1 MKKIVVVA
9 FLALVFCSLSAFEIH
24 KFYMAIFQ
32 VNYAPEK
39 KMLQITSRIFIDDL
53 NLALEKK
60 YGKKTNL
67 GLEKETVED
76 LNLLKKYFNENLI
89 IKVNGQSKPVV
100 FMSKDVEGDVLISYC
115 RVSDVAKL
123 QSAEITNTV
132 LTHWNSEQQN
142 ILHCTAFGEKKTVL
156 FTASNKT
163 EVLKF

>member
-1 MKKIVVVA
+1 
-9 FLALVFCSLSAFEIH
+9 
-24 KFYMAIFQ
+24 MAIFQ

-67 GLEKETVED
+67 GSEKENSED
-76 LNLLKKYFNENLI
+76 VALLKKYFTEQLI
-89 IKVNGQSKPVV
+89 FKVNGQTKSVLFLSKEQ
-100 FMSKDVEGDVLISYC
+100 EGDLLICYC
-115 RVSDVAKL
+115 RVSDIPKM
-123 QSAEITNTV
+123 QSVEITNTV

-142 ILHCTAFGEKKTVL
+142 ILHFNAFGEKKTFL
-156 FTASNKT
+156 FTSSNKT

>member
-1 MKKIVVVA
+1 
-9 FLALVFCSLSAFEIH
+9 
-24 KFYMAIFQ
+24 MAIFQ

-39 KMLQITSRIFIDDL
+39 KMLQITSRIFMDDL

>member
-1 MKKIVVVA
+1 MKKTVVVA

-39 KMLQITSRIFIDDL
+39 KMLQITSRIFIDEL

-132 LTHWNSEQQN
+132 LSHWNSEQQN
-142 ILHCTAFGEKKTVL
+142 IIQSTIYGEKKSL
-156 FTASNKT
+156 LLT
-163 EVLKF
+163 ESTISGMLK

>member
-1 MKKIVVVA
+1 MKKTVLIA
-9 FLALVFCSLSAFEIH
+9 FIGILFCSFSAFEVH

-39 KMLQITSRIFIDDL
+39 KMLQITSRIFMDDL
-53 NLALEKK
+53 NIAIEKK
-60 YGKKTNL
+60 YGKKAFL
-67 GLEKETVED
+67 GTEKESNED
-76 LNLLKKYFNENLI
+76 ITNLKKYFIENLVF
-89 IKVNGQSKPVV
+89 KVNGQLKPLTFLSKE
-100 FMSKDVEGDVLISYC
+100 VEGDVLICYC

>member
-1 MKKIVVVA
+1 MKKTVIVA

-39 KMLQITSRIFIDDL
+39 KMLQITSRIFMDDL

-89 IKVNGQSKPVV
+89 IKVNGQTKPLTFLSKE
-100 FMSKDVEGDVLISYC
+100 VEGDVLISYC
-115 RVSDVAKL
+115 RVAEVAKL
-123 QSAEITNTV
+123 QTAEINNTL

-142 ILHCTAFGEKKTVL
+142 ILHFNAFGEKKSFL

>member
-1 MKKIVVVA
+1 MKKTVLIA
-9 FLALVFCSLSAFEIH
+9 FIGILFCSFSAFEVH

-39 KMLQITSRIFIDDL
+39 KMLQITSRIFMDDL
-53 NLALEKK
+53 NLAIEKK
-60 YGKKTNL
+60 YGKKAFL
-67 GLEKETVED
+67 GTEKESNED
-76 LNLLKKYFNENLI
+76 ITNLKKYFTENLVF
-89 IKVNGQSKPVV
+89 KVNGQLKPLTFLSKE
-100 FMSKDVEGDVLISYC
+100 VEGDVLICYC

-142 ILHCTAFGEKKTVL
+142 ILHFNGLGEKKTFL
-156 FTASNKT
+156 FTASKKT

>member
-1 MKKIVVVA
+1 MKKTVLIA
-9 FLALVFCSLSAFEIH
+9 FLSLLFCSFSAFEAH

-39 KMLQITSRIFIDDL
+39 KMLQITSRIFVDDL

-60 YGKKTNL
+60 YGKKTFL
-67 GLEKETVED
+67 GTEKESNED
-76 LNLLKKYFNENLI
+76 VTNLKKYFAEQLLF
-89 IKVNGQSKPVV
+89 KVNGQVKPVL
-100 FMSKDVEGDVLISYC
+100 FLSKEIEGDLLICYC
-115 RVSDVAKL
+115 KL
-123 QSAEITNTV
+123 IDIPKIQSVEITNTI

-142 ILHCTAFGEKKTVL
+142 ILHFNAFAQKKTFL

>member
-1 MKKIVVVA
+1 MKKTVVVA

-89 IKVNGQSKPVV
+89 IKVNGQTKPLTFLSKE
-100 FMSKDVEGDVLISYC
+100 VEGDVLISYC
-115 RVSDVAKL
+115 RVAEVAKL
-123 QSAEITNTV
+123 QTAEINNTL

-142 ILHCTAFGEKKTVL
+142 ILHFNAFGEKKSFL

>member
-1 MKKIVVVA
+1 
-9 FLALVFCSLSAFEIH
+9 
-24 KFYMAIFQ
+24 MAIFQ

-89 IKVNGQSKPVV
+89 IKVNGQTKPLTFLSKE
-100 FMSKDVEGDVLISYC
+100 VEGDVLISYC
-115 RVSDVAKL
+115 RVAEVAKL
-123 QSAEITNTV
+123 QTAEINNTL

-142 ILHCTAFGEKKTVL
+142 ILHFNAFGEKKSFL

>member
-1 MKKIVVVA
+1 MKKTVLIA
-9 FLALVFCSLSAFEIH
+9 FIGILFCSFSAFEVH

-32 VNYAPEK
+32 VNYVPEK
-39 KMLQITSRIFIDDL
+39 KMLQITSRIFMDDL
-53 NLALEKK
+53 NLAIEKK
-60 YGKKTNL
+60 YGKKAFL
-67 GLEKETVED
+67 GTEKESSED
-76 LNLLKKYFNENLI
+76 ITNLKKYFTENLVF
-89 IKVNGQSKPVV
+89 KVNGQLKPLTFLSKE
-100 FMSKDVEGDVLISYC
+100 VEGDVLICYC

-142 ILHCTAFGEKKTVL
+142 ILHFNAFGEKKSFL

>member
-1 MKKIVVVA
+1 MKKTVVVA

-39 KMLQITSRIFIDDL
+39 KI
-53 NLALEKK
+53 EKK

-76 LNLLKKYFNENLI
+76 LNLLKKYFNDNLI
-89 IKVNGQSKPVV
+89 IKVNGQTKPVA
-100 FMSKDVEGDVLISYC
+100 FLSKDVEGDVLICYC
-115 RVSDVAKL
+115 RVTEVAKL
-123 QSAEITNTV
+123 QTAEINNTL

-142 ILHCTAFGEKKTVL
+142 ILHFNAFGEKKSFL
-156 FTASNKT
+156 FTTSNKT

>member
-1 MKKIVVVA
+1 MKKTVLIA
-9 FLALVFCSLSAFEIH
+9 FIGILFCSFSAFEVH

-39 KMLQITSRIFIDDL
+39 KMLQITSRIFMDDL

-142 ILHCTAFGEKKTVL
+142 ILHFNAFGEKKSLL

>member
-1 MKKIVVVA
+1 MKKTVLIA
-9 FLALVFCSLSAFEIH
+9 FLSLLFCSFSAFEVH

-39 KMLQITSRIFIDDL
+39 KMLQITSRIFVDDL

-60 YGKKTNL
+60 YGKKTFL
-67 GLEKETVED
+67 GTEKESNED
-76 LNLLKKYFNENLI
+76 VTNLKKYFAEQLLF
-89 IKVNGQSKPVV
+89 KVNGQVKPVL
-100 FMSKDVEGDVLISYC
+100 FLSKEIEGDLIICYC
-115 RVSDVAKL
+115 KL
-123 QSAEITNTV
+123 TDIPKIQSVEITNTV

-142 ILHCTAFGEKKTVL
+142 ILHFNAFAQKKTVL

>member
-1 MKKIVVVA
+1 MKKTVVVA

-89 IKVNGQSKPVV
+89 IKVNGQTKPVA
-100 FMSKDVEGDVLISYC
+100 FLSKDVEGDVLICYC
-115 RVSDVAKL
+115 RVTEVAKL

-142 ILHCTAFGEKKTVL
+142 ILHFNAFGEKKSLL

>member
-9 FLALVFCSLSAFEIH
+9 FLALVLCSLSAFEIH

-39 KMLQITSRIFIDDL
+39 KMLQITSRIFMDDL

>member
-1 MKKIVVVA
+1 
-9 FLALVFCSLSAFEIH
+9 
-24 KFYMAIFQ
+24 MAIFQ

-39 KMLQITSRIFIDDL
+39 KMLQITSRIFMDDL

-89 IKVNGQSKPVV
+89 IKVNGQTKPLTFLSKE
-100 FMSKDVEGDVLISYC
+100 VEGDVLISYC
-115 RVSDVAKL
+115 RVAEVAKL
-123 QSAEITNTV
+123 QTAEINNTL

-142 ILHCTAFGEKKTVL
+142 ILHFNAFGEKKSFL

>member
-1 MKKIVVVA
+1 
-9 FLALVFCSLSAFEIH
+9 
-24 KFYMAIFQ
+24 MAIFQ

-39 KMLQITSRIFIDDL
+39 KMLQITSRIFMDDL

-100 FMSKDVEGDVLISYC
+100 FMSKDVEGDILICYS

-123 QSAEITNTV
+123 QTAEINNTL

-142 ILHCTAFGEKKTVL
+142 ILHFNAFGEKKSFL

>member
-1 MKKIVVVA
+1 MA
-9 FLALVFCSLSAFEIH
+9 FLGLLFCSVSAFEVH

-60 YGKKTNL
+60 YGKKTFL
-67 GLEKETVED
+67 GADKESAD
-76 LNLLKKYFNENLI
+76 DQAILKKYFAENLQ

-100 FMSKDVEGDVLISYC
+100 FLSKELDANVLICYC
-115 RVSDVAKL
+115 RVTDISKL
-123 QSAEITNTV
+123 HSVEITNTV

-142 ILHCTAFGEKKTVL
+142 ILHFTAFGDKKTVL
-156 FTASNKT
+156 FTPSNKT

>member
-1 MKKIVVVA
+1 MKKTVVVA

-39 KMLQITSRIFIDDL
+39 KMLQITSRIFMDDL

>member
-1 MKKIVVVA
+1 
-9 FLALVFCSLSAFEIH
+9 
-24 KFYMAIFQ
+24 MAIFK

-100 FMSKDVEGDVLISYC
+100 FMSKDVEGDILISYC

-142 ILHCTAFGEKKTVL
+142 ILHCTAFGEKKSLL

>member
-1 MKKIVVVA
+1 MKKTVVVA

-89 IKVNGQSKPVV
+89 IKVNGQTKPLTFLSKE
-100 FMSKDVEGDVLISYC
+100 VEGDVLICYC
-115 RVSDVAKL
+115 RVAEVAKL
-123 QSAEITNTV
+123 QTAEINNTL

-142 ILHCTAFGEKKTVL
+142 ILHFNAFGEKKSFL

>member
-1 MKKIVVVA
+1 
-9 FLALVFCSLSAFEIH
+9 
-24 KFYMAIFQ
+24 MAIFQ

-39 KMLQITSRIFIDDL
+39 KMLQITSRIFMDDL
-53 NLALEKK
+53 NLAIEKK
-60 YGKKTNL
+60 YGKKAFL
-67 GLEKETVED
+67 GTEKESNED
-76 LNLLKKYFNENLI
+76 ITNLKKYFTENLVF
-89 IKVNGQSKPVV
+89 KVNGQLKPLTFLSKE
-100 FMSKDVEGDVLISYC
+100 VEGDVLICYC

-142 ILHCTAFGEKKTVL
+142 ILHFNAFGEKKSLL

>member
-1 MKKIVVVA
+1 MKKTVVVA

-39 KMLQITSRIFIDDL
+39 KMLQITSRIFMDDL

-156 FTASNKT
+156 FSASNKT

>member
-1 MKKIVVVA
+1 MKKTVLIA
-9 FLALVFCSLSAFEIH
+9 FIGILFCSFSAFEVH

-39 KMLQITSRIFIDDL
+39 KMLQITSRIFMDDL
-53 NLALEKK
+53 NLAIEKK
-60 YGKKTNL
+60 YGKKAFFGT
-67 GLEKETVED
+67 EKESSED
-76 LNLLKKYFNENLI
+76 ITNLKKYFTENLVF
-89 IKVNGQSKPVV
+89 KVNGQLKPLTFLSKE
-100 FMSKDVEGDVLISYC
+100 VEGDVLICYC

-142 ILHCTAFGEKKTVL
+142 ILHFNAFGEKKSLL